1 MFSNTGARAV
11 LPGAPAGWPPHPRGR
26 VRGPRLPRPHPTGHQ
41 LRPPAAARGGGLR
54 QGWL

>member
-11 LPGAPAGWPPHPRGR
+11 LPGAPAGRPPHPRGR

-54 QGWL
+54 QGCL